1 MFSYGCATGRFVHL
15 VGSCPQ
21 LRGTVFSCP
30 TPAGNAR
37 SGRRIEHPGEKD
49 MGRNETVTTIVG
61 NIASTVGKRT
71 LTDGT
76 VVASFRLASSE
87 RRWNKAEGAW
97 GDGDRLFLTVTCW
110 RELGENVVRSFV
122 SGDPVV
128 VFGRLR
134 THRYERD
141 GNPSSRIEM
150 EAIAV
155 GPDLNRCSAVV
166 TRSPRAAAP
175 DEAPGP
181 DATSRLGIGEAP
193 VEAAVG
199 G

>member
-1 MFSYGCATGRFVHL
+1 
-15 VGSCPQ
+15 
-21 LRGTVFSCP
+21 
-30 TPAGNAR
+30 
-37 SGRRIEHPGEKD
+37 

-76 VVASFRLASSE
+76 VIASFRLASNE
-87 RRWNKAEGAW
+87 RRWNKAEGTW
-97 GDGDRLFLTVTCW
+97 CDGDRLFLTVTCW
-110 RELGENVVRSFV
+110 RELGENVLRSFV

-134 THRYERD
+134 THRFERD
-141 GNPSSRIEM
+141 GEPSSRIEM

-166 TRSPRAAAP
+166 TRARSAAP
-175 DEAPGP
+175 AEDPGQVG
-181 DATSRLGIGEAP
+181 TQEAP

>member
-1 MFSYGCATGRFVHL
+1 MR
-15 VGSCPQ
+15 
-21 LRGTVFSCP
+21 
-30 TPAGNAR
+30 
-37 SGRRIEHPGEKD
+37 
-49 MGRNETVTTIVG
+49 RNETVTTIVG

-71 LTDGT
+71 LADGT
-76 VVASFRLASSE
+76 VVASFRLASNE
-87 RRWNKAEGAW
+87 RRWNRAEGAW
-97 GDGDRLFLTVTCW
+97 SDGDRLFLTVTCW

-141 GNPSSRIEM
+141 GAPSARIEM

-155 GPDLNRCSAVV
+155 GPDLNRCSAVI
-166 TRSPRAAAP
+166 TRVVRSAAPGSVRYSGPDSASGGPDSASGTARDPVAAQAEAAEAEVSAAASVP
-175 DEAPGP
+175 TPG
-181 DATSRLGIGEAP
+181 LGPVEVPAQVAGVNSP

-199 G
+199 A